1 MRVNTISRTNVFY
14 NDRPIYE
21 TSTEE
26 LQNFGGLEPE
36 SIEISFELDG
46 AGGERVVGQDVE
58 ERRIGQLG
66 GNLDKE
72 GITRQETTKRDG

>member
-1 MRVNTISRTNVFY
+1 MCMIGISTDTDPAVRALMLYKRESV
-14 NDRPIYE
+14 E
-21 TSTEE
+21 V
-26 LQNFGGLEPE
+26 GLK
-36 SIEISFELDG
+36 LDG

-72 GITRQETTKRDG
+72 GISRQETTKRDG